1 MMYCLWYR
9 LRFMGRKPLQ

>member
-9 LRFMGRKPLQ
+9 LRFMGRKPLH